1 MIKFDEERQNKK
13 LAQLR
18 HREEEDLARTLSV
31 KYGVKYVDL
40 SRVAIN
46 TNALIHLSEE
56 KSRAAEVAIFNQVSK
71 KLSIAVRSPKK
82 IEVGA
87 IVQGLEKRGY
97 TTELYMVS
105 VASLER
111 AWAMYKEI
119 SHAAEVKR
127 GSVDISS
134 DELQST
140 VAKLKTFEDVRALI
154 KEVLNMDKAHRVSR
168 FVETILAGAI
178 AIDASDIHIEPEE
191 KYVRLRYR
199 LNGVLTDVVNFDI
212 DIYNLVLSRIKLVS
226 GLKLN
231 VRDSAQDGRFS
242 VGIDNVDTE
251 IRTSILPD
259 AYGESIV
266 MRILNPQ
273 SIKIS
278 IDDIG
283 MNPKL
288 LAIVKRELKKPNGMI
303 LTTGPTGSGKTTTLY
318 TFLSKIHTSEIKII
332 TIEDPVEYH
341 LPGIVQSQ
349 VDGKDYTFATG
360 LRAALRQDPDV
371 IMVGEIRDEEVAR
384 TAIHSALTGHLVLST
399 LHTYTDAGAFP
410 RLIDLGVV
418 PNVIG
423 SAVNIVMAQRLV
435 RTLCEHC
442 KKEVPLQ
449 GEQKKL
455 VEYILGTIEI
465 KEQIPEKIDTVWEPG
480 QCSKCN
486 HLGYG
491 KRVSIYEAI
500 LMDKKIEQAVE
511 RKASEREIAE
521 IARSQGILTL
531 RQDGILKVIRGITS
545 IRELGRVVSLN
556 DSIDQAELDKVFEE
570 RVAENPIHNP
580 LSNT

>member
-399 LHTYTDAGAFP
+399 LHTNTAAGAFP

-442 KKEVPLQ
+442 KKETPLQ

-455 VEYILGTIEI
+455 VESILGTIEI

-480 QCSKCN
+480 RCSKCN

>member
-87 IVQGLEKRGY
+87 VVQGLEKRGY

-111 AWAMYKEI
+111 AWVMYKEI

-399 LHTYTDAGAFP
+399 LHTNTAAGAFP

-423 SAVNIVMAQRLV
+423 SAVNMVMAQRLV